1 MSTNIFSSNEKLKL
15 DKFPLNYS
23 NSNIN
28 IKNSIIKNN
37 NTMKTI
43 KNSENLYPNLTITL
57 QKDSNISKKIVKKK
71 TSPLNKQYFAKSPQ
85 IKRSKNLK
93 LPLNLKLEEK
103 LFSSLIIDNEYTPL
117 TKEEKIEK
125 FESIKVQSDRRI
137 KLYGQYFKQIGNEIN
152 EINTSLNNF
161 VYTSQKSQKKVK
173 NINSHFL
180 KGSLI
185 SNSNSKS
192 NFNMSFKSSS
202 DEEFSNIKIVDDLNI
217 KKNSKKNKNS
227 FSKSFEHG
235 DSTIDSKLIDEKIN
249 LNNKPINIRSFQN
262 YNISNYNKYYNYNKK
277 KYRVIIL
284 RDKQKFSGQNTKT
297 PSIIYNT
304 SKSNADISNNI
315 SNCNIKC
322 CKKDKDGKNDKCS
335 IM

>member
-1 MSTNIFSSNEKLKL
+1 MSTTIFFSNEKLNL
-15 DKFPLNYS
+15 EKFPLNYK

-28 IKNSIIKNN
+28 IQNSIIKNS

-43 KNSENLYPNLTITL
+43 KNRENYHSNENIGFSKENNLNT
-57 QKDSNISKKIVKKK
+57 NIVKKK
-71 TSPLNKQYFAKSPQ
+71 SSPLNKRYFNRSPQ
-85 IKRSKNLK
+85 PKRTKNLK
-93 LPLNLKLEEK
+93 IELNLKLKKK
-103 LFSSLIIDNEYTPL
+103 LFSSLIINEEYTPL

-125 FESIKVQSDRRI
+125 FESIKVQSDRRL
-137 KLYGQYFKQIGNEIN
+137 KLYGKIFKKIGNEIN

-161 VYTSQKSQKKVK
+161 VYTSQKSQKNVK

>member
-1 MSTNIFSSNEKLKL
+1 MSTTIFSSNEKLKL

-161 VYTSQKSQKKVK
+161 TLQKSHKK
-173 NINSHFL
+173 L
-180 KGSLI
+180 
-185 SNSNSKS
+185 
-192 NFNMSFKSSS
+192 
-202 DEEFSNIKIVDDLNI
+202 
-217 KKNSKKNKNS
+217 
-227 FSKSFEHG
+227 
-235 DSTIDSKLIDEKIN
+235 
-249 LNNKPINIRSFQN
+249 
-262 YNISNYNKYYNYNKK
+262 K
-277 KYRVIIL
+277 KY
-284 RDKQKFSGQNTKT
+284 K
-297 PSIIYNT
+297 
-304 SKSNADISNNI
+304 
-315 SNCNIKC
+315 
-322 CKKDKDGKNDKCS
+322 
-335 IM
+335 